1 MQKLDKLY
9 EGKAKIVWSTA
20 DPDLVI
26 QEFKDDATAFDGTK
40 RGTISGKGEVN
51 CRMSAHLFA
60 KLTTVGIP
68 NHFVEQ
74 LSSREMLIKRLKI
87 FPVEVVMRNIAAG
100 SLAKRLGLEEG
111 VPMAKPVL
119 ELYYKRDDLHDPMI
133 NEFHIAA
140 LRLMEKPEL
149 TLVKRYAIK
158 INLLLIRWMKKIKIR
173 LIDFKLE
180 FGSHHGIVT
189 LGDEISPDTCRFWDA
204 RTNEKLDK
212 DRFRRD
218 LGGVEQ
224 AYEEMLKRVLTV

>member
-1 MQKLDKLY
+1 
-9 EGKAKIVWSTA
+9 
-20 DPDLVI
+20 
-26 QEFKDDATAFDGTK
+26 
-40 RGTISGKGEVN
+40 
-51 CRMSAHLFA
+51 
-60 KLTTVGIP
+60 
-68 NHFVEQ
+68 
-74 LSSREMLIKRLKI
+74 MLIKRLKI

-180 FGSHHGIVT
+180 FGSDHGIVT

>member
-1 MQKLDKLY
+1 MQKKEKLY
-9 EGKAKIVWSTA
+9 EGKAKIVWATD

-51 CRMSAHLFA
+51 CRMSAHLFT
-60 KLTTVGIP
+60 KLTAAYIP
-68 NHFVEQ
+68 NHFVEL
-74 LSSREMLIKRLKI
+74 LSPREMLIKRLKI

-119 ELYYKRDDLHDPMI
+119 EFYYKRDDLHDPMI

-140 LRLMEKPEL
+140 LNLMEKPDL

-158 INLLLIRWMKKIKIR
+158 INSVLSRWMRKIKIR

-180 FGSHHGIVT
+180 FGSHHGVVL

-224 AYEEMLKRVLTV
+224 AYEEMLKRVLTI

>member
-9 EGKAKIVWSTA
+9 EGKAKIVWTTDA
-20 DPDLVI
+20 PDLVI

-60 KLTTVGIP
+60 KLTAAGIP
-68 NHFVEQ
+68 NHFVEM
-74 LSSREMLIKRLKI
+74 LSPREMLIKRLHI

-111 VPMAKPVL
+111 VSMAKPVL

-158 INLLLIRWMKKIKIR
+158 INLLLIRWMKRIKIR

-180 FGSHHGIVT
+180 FGSDHGIVT

-204 RTNEKLDK
+204 RTNEKMDK

-224 AYEEMLKRVLTV
+224 AYEEILKRVLTI